1 MRQNEANR
9 DIRDAIVE
17 HGYFMWQIARKLGI
31 SDTYFT
37 KIMREELP
45 ESEKRKILDV
55 IIEGAAD
62 GTGEERGS

>member
-1 MRQNEANR
+1 MRQNRANQ

-37 KIMREELP
+37 KMMREELP
-45 ESEKRKILDV
+45 ESEKRKIFDV
-55 IIEGAAD
+55 IEGASD
-62 GTGEERGS
+62 GAEGQKQ

>member
-9 DIRDAIVE
+9 DIRDSIVE

-37 KIMREELP
+37 KMMRVELP
-45 ESEKRKILDV
+45 ESEKRKILAV
-55 IIEGAAD
+55 IEGAAD
-62 GTGEERGS
+62 GTEGQKQ